1 MLVGLAVPSVGV
13 DAPEGGKLVDTGV
26 AKPDSFVIKRTRCR

>member
-1 MLVGLAVPSVGV
+1 MIVGMFVPNVGV